1 MTRVIFGLIFL
12 LIGVSILLDNIL
24 LIDIPNLWDFW
35 PSLVIIFGLK
45 NLFENLEQPIWSL
58 FTIAVGVLLQ
68 LITLDILDGS
78 IIGTLFW
85 PVIFIGIGLSI
96 LVNKSDKNT
105 TYTSFT
111 ETKKGTPSKE
121 GKKVSESSE
130 STFEITRIFSS
141 EKKKITSK
149 KFSRGDI
156 TIFAGEVTL
165 EFTDAKLANEVVNLD
180 ETVIFGSLILRVPE
194 NIAIETSVTS
204 VFGDIEDRRDRDR
217 IDPEASSI
225 LIKGSIIFGNIEI
238 RSS

>member
-24 LIDIPNLWDFW
+24 VIDIPNLWDFW
-35 PSLVIIFGLK
+35 PSLVIILGLK
-45 NLFENLEQPIWSL
+45 NLFENLEQPVWPL
-58 FTIAVGVLLQ
+58 FTIGVGVLLQ

-78 IIGTLFW
+78 VVGTLFW
-85 PVIFIGIGLSI
+85 PVIFIGIGLAI

-105 TYTSFT
+105 TYTSFK
-111 ETKKGTPSKE
+111 ETKKGTPSQE
-121 GKKVSESSE
+121 GKKMSETTE

-165 EFTDAKLANEVVNLD
+165 EFTDAKLAHEVVHLD

-194 NIAIETSVTS
+194 DIAIETSVTS
-204 VFGDIEDRRDRDR
+204 IFGDIEDHRDKDR
-217 IDPEASSI
+217 IDPDANSI
-225 LIKGSIIFGNIEI
+225 LIKGSTIFGNIEI